1 MTRGY
6 SSRILGRFLKLRQYW
21 TAYGETSRKRR
32 ATAEKIRREIEQ
44 ERARVVGFLTQ
55 GKKPK

>member
-1 MTRGY
+1 MWFQK
-6 SSRILGRFLKLRQYW
+6 IRQYW